1 MRRVAVECTRKKQT
15 MGTTHWNKFAFR
27 KVPRRTAPVAAAEGS
42 QHGSAPGDA
51 TVTLSS
57 YRRTLAAVSLGL
69 LLTAAPHVHA
79 QTPETPPE
87 TQAEED
93 AVETLIATPR
103 AALTRFFE
111 LSRRGDYEAAA
122 KLFDMPSDIESAR
135 APELAKRLRLTLDQL
150 RWIDMNK
157 VSAAANGTTGDGL
170 PASVDEIARLPI
182 DRSLTAPVRLVRRGG
197 ADGRWLFS
205 KLTVERI
212 DDFYQHLPNRLL
224 LDLMPEPLLRM
235 GPKSTLYGQWVAI
248 PGYLFLIT
256 IAGIALSRLSRRLV
270 QPLVR
275 RTSGQW
281 DDALVERISSPLSIA
296 FAVGFGY
303 LLLPLLGLYA
313 PAHTFAL
320 RALRAVFIAN
330 FFWGLARSVDVTEQ
344 LLARAQWGHSSAST
358 RATLVFASRFG
369 KMVVAAFALIALF
382 SELGYPVTTLLAGL
396 GVGGI
401 AVALSAQK
409 SLENLIGAFT
419 IAVDQPFREGDFVR
433 VDGVLGTVEMIG
445 MRSTRIRSLDRTMI
459 TIPNGKLS
467 EMRIETFAARDRVRM
482 NFTFGL
488 TYATSESQMR
498 AIITEFDELLA
509 QSPKIWPDGR
519 AVRFTTLGESALVIE
534 AGCFFNTAD
543 FDEYT
548 KLRQDILLGLMKIVE
563 QNDATFAMP
572 TRTLVIDPKSARPSD
587 AAPAVSGHRWEQP
600 EGARVAER
608 TAEPYGRG

>member
-1 MRRVAVECTRKKQT
+1 MC
-15 MGTTHWNKFAFR
+15 
-27 KVPRRTAPVAAAEGS
+27 
-42 QHGSAPGDA
+42 
-51 TVTLSS
+51 
-57 YRRTLAAVSLGL
+57 LGL
-69 LLTAAPHVHA
+69 LLTAAPVHA
-79 QTPETPPE
+79 QGGETPPE
-87 TQAEED
+87 TLPEEE
-93 AVETLIATPR
+93 AIETLTATPR

-111 LSRRGDYEAAA
+111 LSRRGDHAGAA
-122 KLFDMPSDIESAR
+122 KLFDMPAGIEPAR
-135 APELAKRLRLTLDQL
+135 APELAKRLRLTLDQV
-150 RWIDMNK
+150 RWIDMSK
-157 VSAAANGTTGDGL
+157 VSSVATGATGDGL
-170 PASVDEIARLPI
+170 PASVDEITRLPI

-212 DDFYQHLPNRLL
+212 DDFYQYLPNRWL

-248 PGYLFLIT
+248 PGYLFIIT
-256 IAGIALSRLSRRLV
+256 IAGIALSRLSRKLV
-270 QPLVR
+270 GPLVR
-275 RTSGQW
+275 RTSGSW
-281 DDALVERISSPLSIA
+281 DNTLVDRISSPLAVA

-433 VDGVLGTVEMIG
+433 VDGVLGTVELIG

-467 EMRIETFAARDRVRM
+467 EMRIETFAARDRVRLS
-482 NFTFGL
+482 FTFGL
-488 TYATSESQMR
+488 TYSTAESQMR
-498 AIITEFDELLA
+498 AIISEFDELLA
-509 QSPKIWPDGR
+509 QNPKIWPDGR
-519 AVRFTTLGESALVIE
+519 SVRFTTLGESALIIE
-534 AGCFFNTAD
+534 AICFFNTAD
-543 FDEYT
+543 FDEFT
-548 KLRQDILLGLMKIVE
+548 KLRQDVLLGLMKIVE
-563 QNDATFAMP
+563 RNESSFAMP
-572 TRTLVIDPKSARPSD
+572 TRTLLMDTKALRGSEP
-587 AAPAVSGHRWEQP
+587 APAVSGHRWDQP

>member
-1 MRRVAVECTRKKQT
+1 
-15 MGTTHWNKFAFR
+15 
-27 KVPRRTAPVAAAEGS
+27 
-42 QHGSAPGDA
+42 
-51 TVTLSS
+51 
-57 YRRTLAAVSLGL
+57 
-69 LLTAAPHVHA
+69 
-79 QTPETPPE
+79 
-87 TQAEED
+87 
-93 AVETLIATPR
+93 
-103 AALTRFFE
+103 
-111 LSRRGDYEAAA
+111 
-122 KLFDMPSDIESAR
+122 
-135 APELAKRLRLTLDQL
+135 
-150 RWIDMNK
+150 
-157 VSAAANGTTGDGL
+157 
-170 PASVDEIARLPI
+170 
-182 DRSLTAPVRLVRRGG
+182 
-197 ADGRWLFS
+197 
-205 KLTVERI
+205 
-212 DDFYQHLPNRLL
+212 
-224 LDLMPEPLLRM
+224 
-235 GPKSTLYGQWVAI
+235 
-248 PGYLFLIT
+248 
-256 IAGIALSRLSRRLV
+256 
-270 QPLVR
+270 
-275 RTSGQW
+275 
-281 DDALVERISSPLSIA
+281 
-296 FAVGFGY
+296 
-303 LLLPLLGLYA
+303 
-313 PAHTFAL
+313 L

-445 MRSTRIRSLDRTMI
+445 MRSTRIRSVDRTMI

-482 NFTFGL
+482 SFTFGL

-498 AIITEFDELLA
+498 AVITEFDDLLA

-519 AVRFTTLGESALVIE
+519 SVRFTQLGESALMIE

-543 FDEYT
+543 FDEFT
-548 KLRQDILLGLMKIVE
+548 KLRQDVLLGLMKIVE
-563 QNDATFAMP
+563 HNDAIFAMP
-572 TRTLVIDPKSARPSD
+572 TRTLLIDPKSARPSE
-587 AAPAVSGHRWEQP
+587 AAPAVSGHRWDQP